1 MAFSAAKG
9 TVLKIT
15 VGTVLTTIAQVIS
28 IDGPDA
34 ESLTFPH
41 DTLDNAAHAIPY
53 KPSKSTEG
61 GSFTGECFFDPV
73 DTTHQEIT
81 DHLTSNAS
89 EAMSIVWSDV
99 APTTWTFNSVGFSF
113 SPAAALGDGLKATFA
128 LKVDGVVGYA

>member
-1 MAFSAAKG
+1 MAHSAAKG

-53 KPSKSTEG
+53 MVSKSTEG
-61 GSFTGECFFDPV
+61 GSFSGELFFDPV
-73 DTTHQEIT
+73 HTTHQEIT
-81 DHLTSNAS
+81 DHITTNAT
-89 EAMSIVWSDV
+89 EAMSIIWSDV
-99 APTTWTFNSVGFSF
+99 APTTWTFNGVGFSF
-113 SPAAALGDGLKATFA
+113 APSAALGDGLKATFA
-128 LKVDGVVGYA
+128 VKVEGVVGYA